1 MKNIIITTYYLR
13 TIGLSMGNQ
22 HSNLLPKSIHDV
34 VDSRTGSIDMLS
46 ALLYPLFHREQHNS
60 KQQHISQ
67 SRHECAAS
75 GFWQS

>member
-46 ALLYPLFHREQHNS
+46 ALLYLRRQKRALQDDLDNALDDAYALA
-60 KQQHISQ
+60 SQ
-67 SRHECAAS
+67 EYE
-75 GFWQS
+75 